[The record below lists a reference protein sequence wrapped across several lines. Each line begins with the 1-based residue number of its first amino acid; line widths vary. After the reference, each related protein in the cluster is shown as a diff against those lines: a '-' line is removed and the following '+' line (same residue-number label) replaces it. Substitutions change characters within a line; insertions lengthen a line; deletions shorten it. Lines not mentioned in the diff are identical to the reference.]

1 MTFGRYTKVRIARF
15 FLTVSVDSI
24 HLLIITE
31 KCQEFGFMN
40 VNIKHKKGLLFH

>member
-15 FLTVSVDSI
+15 FLTVLVDSI

-40 VNIKHKKGLLFH
+40 VNIKHKKGLLLH